1 MKKQLLLSIAMLC
14 AVASVDARSK
24 SAKKSEQAKQESV
37 IVASDATQ
45 KASNTIDA
53 TSSYTVAE
61 SLGLGWNLGNQM
73 DAFNN
78 GAASETCWGNSIAT
92 QEAFYKLKAAGF
104 SSVRIP
110 VTWLGHFGEAP
121 EYKIDGNWINRVEE
135 LVGFAEKAGLKA
147 IINIHHDGS
156 ESKHWLNIVKAVNDS
171 SANEAIKKQLTAL
184 WVQIA
189 NHFKY
194 AGDFLIF
201 ETLNEIHDGGWG
213 WGENRKDNGKQY
225 AILNQWVQVCVDA
238 IRSTGGNNSNRF
250 IGIPGYCANPDLTI
264 NNLILP
270 KDPAK
275 NKLLVSVHF
284 YDPYDYAIADVNT
297 QWGHTALN
305 EKKANWGDESNVTN
319 IFSNLKTTFIDKG
332 VPVYI
337 GEFGSVHRNDELSE
351 KFRMYYIEYVTKAA
365 RANNISIFFW
375 DNGATTTGKESFGI
389 INHNTGDFINNGKE
403 VIDILTKSY
412 HSTDSNYTLETVYQN
427 APAGK

>member
-1 MKKQLLLSIAMLC
+1 MRKQLLLTIAVLC
-14 AVASVDARSK
+14 AMANVQGKSK
-24 SAKKSEQAKQESV
+24 SEKKAELKKQKTE
-37 IVASDATQ
+37 IVANGER
-45 KASNTIDA
+45 NTNQIDG
-53 TSSYTVAE
+53 TSAVTVAE
-61 SLGLGWNLGNQM
+61 SIGLGWNLGNQM
-73 DAFNN
+73 DAFSDE
-78 GAASETCWGNSIAT
+78 AANETCWGNSMAT
-92 QEAFYKLKAAGF
+92 QAAFYKLKAAGF

-121 EYKIDGNWINRVEE
+121 DYKIEERWMDRVNE
-135 LVGFAEKAGLKA
+135 LVGYAEKAGLKA

-171 SANEAIKKQLTAL
+171 SANEAIKQQLTAL
-184 WVQIA
+184 WKQIS
-189 NHFKY
+189 NRFKY

-201 ETLNEIHDGGWG
+201 ETMNEIHDGGWG

-225 AILNQWVQVCVDA
+225 AILNEWVQVCVDA
-238 IRSTGGNNSNRF
+238 IRSTGGANATRY
-250 IGIPGYCANPDLTI
+250 IGVPGYCANPDLTMS
-264 NNLILP
+264 NLVLP

-319 IFSNLKTTFIDKG
+319 IFTNLKKTYVDKG
-332 VPVYI
+332 IPVYI
-337 GEFGSVHRNDELSE
+337 GEFGSVHRRDEISE

-365 RANNISIFFW
+365 RANHISIFFW

-389 INHNTGDFINNGKE
+389 INHSTGDFINNGKD
-403 VIDILTKSY
+403 VIDVLTKSY
-412 HSTDSNYTLETVYQN
+412 HSNDSNYTLETIYES
-427 APAGK
+427 APAGR